1 MTKKNYSIKQRS
13 WKVVFE
19 VIILTICN
27 VVVILFLSA
36 VLSELGLVTYGT
48 TGMDF
53 PIQKEMTAEELS
65 EVMKPYRYDFAI
77 FSRMSEEVSQG
88 HFVNNELHYYKSVIE
103 KQKNLKVD
111 LIHYEQFQTDDYFLV
126 VRYSEVPEFSN
137 QYFRKIPYNYLT
149 ITLFLLL
156 FALSIIICLTRYIKE
171 ISANFRSIQNTS
183 VQMGSRAFPLNDRY
197 SQIDEFDAVLKTLH
211 RKGNYLATLIEKEK
225 SEKKDFSFQVGALA
239 HDIKTPLTVLK
250 GNLELLEMTNLTE
263 QQEDFISSMNH
274 SINTF
279 EKYFNEMLSYSR
291 LLIEDGESH
300 KNIFLSEFLD
310 DLLAEAEDIMVTK
323 KVTFELTNSTSAKNF
338 YGNQLNLNR
347 ALINILAN
355 AARYANAEKKVILSV
370 KDTADFLIFE
380 VWNSGSAFTPEALS
394 NANKLFY
401 TENFGRSSSHYGIG
415 LSFAQ
420 KVAQKHEG
428 RLVLT
433 NPETGGAKVE
443 LYIKNKL
450 L

>member
-1 MTKKNYSIKQRS
+1 MIYWPKLR
-13 WKVVFE
+13 
-19 VIILTICN
+19 ILW
-27 VVVILFLSA
+27 L
-36 VLSELGLVTYGT
+36 
-48 TGMDF
+48 
-53 PIQKEMTAEELS
+53 P
-65 EVMKPYRYDFAI
+65 
-77 FSRMSEEVSQG
+77 
-88 HFVNNELHYYKSVIE
+88 
-103 KQKNLKVD
+103 
-111 LIHYEQFQTDDYFLV
+111 
-126 VRYSEVPEFSN
+126 
-137 QYFRKIPYNYLT
+137 
-149 ITLFLLL
+149 
-156 FALSIIICLTRYIKE
+156 
-171 ISANFRSIQNTS
+171 
-183 VQMGSRAFPLNDRY
+183 
-197 SQIDEFDAVLKTLH
+197 
-211 RKGNYLATLIEKEK
+211 
-225 SEKKDFSFQVGALA
+225 
-239 HDIKTPLTVLK
+239 
-250 GNLELLEMTNLTE
+250 
-263 QQEDFISSMNH
+263 
-274 SINTF
+274 
-279 EKYFNEMLSYSR
+279 
-291 LLIEDGESH
+291 
-300 KNIFLSEFLD
+300 
-310 DLLAEAEDIMVTK
+310 K